1 MRSFNSYDFIV
12 KEGSALLLKPR
23 NFPSRL
29 IPRTEGTFG
38 PLILTVLMLLVL
50 VKAL

>member
-12 KEGSALLLKPR
+12 KEASALLLKPR

-29 IPRTEGTFG
+29 IPRTEGTFAL
-38 PLILTVLMLLVL
+38 LILTILILLVQ